1 MGLNFAVAVS
11 QETLEKSN
19 RVMGLYE
26 RASDKK
32 KEETLLRLMEAAESE
47 AVRGT
52 HPELEEPLRAVDT
65 TISTL
70 IKQING
76 VVSGQDLSVAEL
88 QRKLDTALS
97 DKMEA
102 LAKAEAL
109 CEEAEKKIA
118 DAKLA
123 EEKSAADKAAA
134 EAEFR
139 SETEKIRA
147 DARNIVERAEMEAS
161 RAVQERDDAR
171 AIADEKSRSNDL
183 LLSKMQV
190 IQEDLE
196 AYKALQNQFHLL
208 QEKHRTVEA
217 DLRDQI
223 RNLREQLSIT
233 KRDNDAAQAQAKVQA
248 ELDRERAVA
257 AKEREMQEKLRE
269 SDKEAARLQ
278 AKCDL
283 LQKQLGVRQKQ
294 SG

>member
-1 MGLNFAVAVS
+1 M
-11 QETLEKSN
+11 
-19 RVMGLYE
+19 
-26 RASDKK
+26 
-32 KEETLLRLMEAAESE
+32 LRLMEAAESE

-52 HPELEEPLRAVDT
+52 HPELEEHLRAVDE

-88 QRKLDTALS
+88 QRKLEAALS
-97 DKMEA
+97 EKTQA

-118 DAKLA
+118 DATLA

-134 EAEFR
+134 EAVFR

-147 DARNIVERAEMEAS
+147 DAKNSVERAEMEAS

-183 LLSKMQV
+183 LLSKMQAV
-190 IQEDLE
+190 QEDLE
-196 AYKALQNQFHLL
+196 AYKVLQNQFHLL
-208 QEKHRTVEA
+208 QEKHRSVEA
-217 DLRDQI
+217 DLRNQI
-223 RNLREQLSIT
+223 RNLREQLAIA
-233 KRDNDAAQAQAKVQA
+233 KRDIDATQAQAKVQA
-248 ELDRERAVA
+248 ELDLERAVA

-269 SDKEAARLQ
+269 SDKEVARLQ
-278 AKCDL
+278 AERDL
-283 LQKQLGVRQKQ
+283 LKEQLGARQKQ
-294 SG
+294 GG